1 MPHRTTKH
9 ALTIVGALTALAGT
23 AVLGAS
29 PALADSDVVAFAHGG
44 IHPTP
49 ALAGRV
55 IGAVDPGHH
64 YTGQCWT
71 KGDLVQDHG
80 IPTPTGSGSSS
91 SAAPPGMFPLCTSK
105 ATTRA
110 TSPTTA
116 AVI

>member
-1 MPHRTTKH
+1 MPNRTTKR

-23 AVLGAS
+23 AVLVAS

-44 IHPTP
+44 IHATP

-71 KGDLVQDHG
+71 NGDLVKDHG
-80 IPTPTGSGSSS
+80 ISNPNWVRLKLASGATGYVPALYLKGNDKGNV
-91 SAAPPGMFPLCTSK
+91 PNHC
-105 ATTRA
+105 
-110 TSPTTA
+110 
-116 AVI
+116 